1 MKIIPTTDRQQV
13 GNVAILI
20 VEKTSQ
26 PKTYCAYSVHTN
38 QLSSNDQRLKN
49 SERKKMNQI

>member
-26 PKTYCAYSVHTN
+26 PKIYCAYSVRTN